1 MPFTVKYQPTAL
13 NQCLFPDQT
22 TKDIIHDFASN
33 LTDMNLVLYGP
44 MGTGKS
50 LMAKLIAEE
59 LDRNRIAT
67 YERFEGATYTTAS
80 KAQDL
85 VKQIDGQNKYVNIF
99 AQRRLFIIEEFDRI
113 DQSNQIAFGHLM
125 TKPNVQFVF
134 TSNHVQNIDQRLLSR
149 AHLCHITGGTQND
162 MLMLAQ
168 HVLQSE
174 GVTATPSKLDS
185 IVQNANGNVRDL
197 LTDLEAHVLVQRKSA
212 ARTAAV
218 AAPPVP
224 LGVPSVQPLSSN
236 AAPTFSILPASTA
249 QPTP

>member
-13 NQCLFPDQT
+13 NQCLFPDQA
-22 TKDIIHDFASN
+22 TKDIIHDFATN

-50 LMAKLIAEE
+50 LMAQLIAEE
-59 LDRNRIAT
+59 LNRNRIAT
-67 YERFEGATYTTAS
+67 YERFEGATYTTAA
-80 KAQDL
+80 KAQEL
-85 VKQIDGQNKYVNIF
+85 VKLIDGQNKFVNIF

-125 TKPNVQFVF
+125 TKPNVQFVL
-134 TSNHVQNIDQRLLSR
+134 TSNHVLNIDQRLLSR

-162 MLMLAQ
+162 MQTFAQ
-168 HVLQSE
+168 HVLQCE

-185 IVQNANGNVRDL
+185 IVQGAKGNVRDL
-197 LTDLEAHVLVQRKSA
+197 LNILEDFVLRQR
-212 ARTAAV
+212 RTAAV

-236 AAPTFSILPASTA
+236 AAPTFSI
-249 QPTP
+249 